1 MVNKQSTN
9 GQQTVNK
16 KVPMKRRFLQ
26 NHLVPRN
33 KTRGSSA
40 ERPSCVSP
48 GKIQQCVERNHRKS
62 TFPKERAQNIDKSL
76 VFART

>member
-48 GKIQQCVERNHRKS
+48 GKIEQSVERNRPES
-62 TFPKERAQNIDKSL
+62 TFPKERTKNVNKSL